1 MMQEILMQSAKE
13 QRGGVTK
20 KVAPP
25 TKPTT
30 TNVMKDVPFMEG

>member
-13 QRGGVTK
+13 QRGGAIK
-20 KVAPP
+20 KVAPS
-25 TKPTT
+25 TKPAS